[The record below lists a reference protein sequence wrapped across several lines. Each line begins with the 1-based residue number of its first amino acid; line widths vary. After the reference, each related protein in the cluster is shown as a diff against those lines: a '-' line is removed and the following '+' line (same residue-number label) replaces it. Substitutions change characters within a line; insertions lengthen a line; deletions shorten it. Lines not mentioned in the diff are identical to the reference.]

1 MASRPPC
8 TGREPAGQPA
18 GPLADDDRLP
28 QCAATRPARGV
39 SSPFQREWPG
49 VSNRLV
55 TLTVGSAMGRSQC
68 GRGATPG
75 PLEEP
80 GGGHEPCSPGQRGP
94 FLRCG
99 YSAITAGV
107 VRPGGEPGAF
117 RAARLYRPSCP
128 GTARAR
134 GFRVPARGADQATG
148 KAALAPCRRRGFVQ
162 RDRLRRQARYPRRP
176 AVGAGA
182 ETAGRGLVAAG
193 SSAGSGRSLVG
204 ASPLMAG
211 PPGDRGLPGGTQ
223 LPGGPDRMDRDL
235 PQGLVMVCFG
245 VSL

>member
-68 GRGATPG
+68 RRGATPG

-99 YSAITAGV
+99 HSAITAGV

-176 AVGAGA
+176 AVGSGA
-182 ETAGRGLVAAG
+182 ETAGRGLVAPVRPLDQGVPSQALRLN
-193 SSAGSGRSLVG
+193 GR
-204 ASPLMAG
+204 ATWR
-211 PPGDRGLPGGTQ
+211 PGIAWRHPVARW
-223 LPGGPDRMDRDL
+223 P
-235 PQGLVMVCFG
+235 
-245 VSL
+245 